1 MYTEYDY
8 ANQPVVDIVND
19 MLADAARKRVS
30 DIHMDPTPEEL
41 IIRVRVDGELALYS
55 KVPANVKKNLVTRVK
70 IISGMNITESRVPQD
85 GAIKMTI
92 DNRDL
97 DFRVST
103 LPIVY
108 GEKVVIRLLDYSA
121 TMTSIDALGF
131 SDTNL

>member
-1 MYTEYDY
+1 
-8 ANQPVVDIVND
+8 
-19 MLADAARKRVS
+19 
-30 DIHMDPTPEEL
+30 
-41 IIRVRVDGELALYS
+41 
-55 KVPANVKKNLVTRVK
+55 
-70 IISGMNITESRVPQD
+70 MNITESRVPQD

-121 TMTSIDALGF
+121 TMKSI
-131 SDTNL
+131 